1 MGPVLH
7 QQIFTRSYSLYS
19 SSYKYLYND
28 QLFAVLQQRRKL
40 DIVTKLV
47 PVRLRSGPLSICYF
61 TYQCV

>member
-7 QQIFTRSYSLYS
+7 QQIFTRSYSLH

-28 QLFAVLQQRRKL
+28 QLFAVLQQRHKL

-47 PVRLRSGPLSICYF
+47 PVRLRSGPLSICYL